1 MKKRNW
7 IGSNLKK
14 IRLLNGLS
22 QEQLIAQLNLLGL
35 DLDRTSLSRIE
46 NQNNQF
52 TKVVLF
58 AKVPFNITTKE
69 DRIRTCYMQA
79 CLAYVNF
86 SAISNAD
93 IREIFGLSDKDK
105 VKISRVIKDTIE
117 KGLIKPLDP
126 NTAPRYMKYIPYWA

>member
-46 NQNNQF
+46 NQNREVYDYELVYF
-52 TKVVLF
+52 SKAL
-58 AKVPFNITTKE
+58 KINIV
-69 DRIRTCYMQA
+69 DLYDGID
-79 CLAYVNF
+79 L
-86 SAISNAD
+86 
-93 IREIFGLSDKDK
+93 
-105 VKISRVIKDTIE
+105 
-117 KGLIKPLDP
+117 
-126 NTAPRYMKYIPYWA
+126 

>member
-46 NQNNQF
+46 NQNREVYDYELVYF
-52 TKVVLF
+52 SKALKV
-58 AKVPFNITTKE
+58 NIV
-69 DRIRTCYMQA
+69 DLYD
-79 CLAYVNF
+79 
-86 SAISNAD
+86 D
-93 IREIFGLSDKDK
+93 IDL
-105 VKISRVIKDTIE
+105 
-117 KGLIKPLDP
+117 
-126 NTAPRYMKYIPYWA
+126 

>member
-46 NQNNQF
+46 NQNREVYDYELVYF
-52 TKVVLF
+52 SKALKV
-58 AKVPFNITTKE
+58 NIV
-69 DRIRTCYMQA
+69 DLYDGID
-79 CLAYVNF
+79 L
-86 SAISNAD
+86 
-93 IREIFGLSDKDK
+93 
-105 VKISRVIKDTIE
+105 
-117 KGLIKPLDP
+117 
-126 NTAPRYMKYIPYWA
+126 

>member
-46 NQNNQF
+46 NQNREVCDYELVYF
-52 TKVVLF
+52 SKALKV
-58 AKVPFNITTKE
+58 NIV
-69 DRIRTCYMQA
+69 DLYD
-79 CLAYVNF
+79 
-86 SAISNAD
+86 D
-93 IREIFGLSDKDK
+93 IDL
-105 VKISRVIKDTIE
+105 
-117 KGLIKPLDP
+117 
-126 NTAPRYMKYIPYWA
+126 

>member
-46 NQNNQF
+46 NQNREVYDDELVYF
-52 TKVVLF
+52 SKALKV
-58 AKVPFNITTKE
+58 NIV
-69 DRIRTCYMQA
+69 DLYD
-79 CLAYVNF
+79 
-86 SAISNAD
+86 D
-93 IREIFGLSDKDK
+93 IDL
-105 VKISRVIKDTIE
+105 
-117 KGLIKPLDP
+117 
-126 NTAPRYMKYIPYWA
+126 

>member
-46 NQNNQF
+46 NQNREVYDYELVYF
-52 TKVVLF
+52 SKALKV
-58 AKVPFNITTKE
+58 NIV
-69 DRIRTCYMQA
+69 DLYD
-79 CLAYVNF
+79 
-86 SAISNAD
+86 AID
-93 IREIFGLSDKDK
+93 L
-105 VKISRVIKDTIE
+105 
-117 KGLIKPLDP
+117 
-126 NTAPRYMKYIPYWA
+126 

>member
-46 NQNNQF
+46 NQNRE
-52 TKVVLF
+52 VYDYELV
-58 AKVPFNITTKE
+58 
-69 DRIRTCYMQA
+69 Y
-79 CLAYVNF
+79 F
-86 SAISNAD
+86 SKA
-93 IREIFGLSDKDK
+93 
-105 VKISRVIKDTIE
+105 
-117 KGLIKPLDP
+117 
-126 NTAPRYMKYIPYWA
+126 